1 MALTELTIRNAKA
14 AEKPYKLADTFG
26 LYLYVAP
33 SGSRLW
39 RYDYVF
45 AGRRKTMAL
54 GRYPDTGLAN
64 ARSARDEAKRLIA
77 EGLDPLVKKKLD
89 KIADEIG
96 RANTFESIC
105 DELLARLEEREPPL
119 APITLAKKRWILKEI
134 VCPEIGKRPIAD
146 IKAAELLVILR
157 RLESAGKRETARRAR
172 STISAVFRHAITTLR
187 AEHDPT
193 YVLRDAILPPK
204 VTHMAAIVN
213 EADFGNLISSIEE
226 YTGWPVLRECLRFT
240 AYTFSRPGEVRLA
253 KWNEFDLKEKVWEIP
268 AARMKMRRVHHVPLS
283 PQAMGILSAMRETHP
298 KSEWVFPSLR
308 TIEKPLSEN
317 AMNSALRRMG
327 YTKEEMTSHGFRS
340 SASTIL
346 NGRGFDPEVIEM
358 QLSHVDAN
366 TIRRAYNRN
375 TFWDERVKLMHR
387 WANIIDCLALA

>member
-26 LYLYVAP
+26 LYLYVTP

-54 GRYPDTGLAN
+54 GRYPDTSLAN
-64 ARSARDEAKRLIA
+64 ARTARDDAKRLIA
-77 EGLDPLVKKKLD
+77 DGQDPLVKKKLD
-89 KIADEIG
+89 RIAEEVA

-105 DELLARLEEREPPL
+105 DEYLERLEELDPPL
-119 APITLAKKRWILKEI
+119 APITISKKRWILKEI
-134 VCPEIGKRPIAD
+134 ACPEIGKRPIAE
-146 IKAAELLVILR
+146 IKAAELLVILK
-157 RLESAGKRETARRAR
+157 RLEKAGKRETARRAR

-213 EADFGNLISSIEE
+213 EADFGNLMASIDE
-226 YTGWPVLRECLRFT
+226 YTGWPVLRNCLRFT
-240 AYTFSRPGEVRLA
+240 AYTFCRPGEVRLS
-253 KWNEFDLKEKVWEIP
+253 KWPEFDLKEKVWEIP
-268 AARMKMRRVHHVPLS
+268 AARMKMRRTHHVPLS
-283 PQAMGILSAMRETHP
+283 PQALDILTEMKEMDPT
-298 KSEWVFPSLR
+298 SEWVFPSLR
-308 TIEKPLSEN
+308 TNEKPLSEN

-358 QLSHVDAN
+358 QLSHVDEDVV
-366 TIRRAYNRN
+366 RRTYNRN
-375 TFWDERVKLMHR
+375 RFWDERVKLMHR
-387 WANIIDCLALA
+387 WANIVDSLALA

>member
-283 PQAMGILSAMRETHP
+283 PQAMGILSTMREAHP

-387 WANIIDCLALA
+387 WANIIDGLALA